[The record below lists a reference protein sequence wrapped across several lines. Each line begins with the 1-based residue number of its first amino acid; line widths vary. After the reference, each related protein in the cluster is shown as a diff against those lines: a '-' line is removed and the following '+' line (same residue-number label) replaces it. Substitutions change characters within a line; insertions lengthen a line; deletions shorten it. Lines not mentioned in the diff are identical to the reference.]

1 MAQSVGVLAERT
13 FIEEGMRAIS
23 TALRSVLRLHTQI
36 VN

>member
-13 FIEEGMRAIS
+13 CIDEGMRAIG